1 MEREHTCKGN
11 LLSKFKK
18 NNNNRN
24 SFTKGW
30 FTKSI
35 LTDERFLI
43 SKKNSTA
50 VSPDYSNR

>member
-1 MEREHTCKGN
+1 MEREHTCRGN
-11 LLSKFKK
+11 QLSKFKK

-30 FTKSI
+30 FTKLI
-35 LTDERFLI
+35 LTDEKFLI

-50 VSPDYSNR
+50 VSPDYSNQ

>member
-1 MEREHTCKGN
+1 MEREHTCRGN
-11 LLSKFKK
+11 RLSKFKK
-18 NNNNRN
+18 NNNRN

-43 SKKNSTA
+43 SKHNSTA
-50 VSPDYSNR
+50 VSLDYSNR